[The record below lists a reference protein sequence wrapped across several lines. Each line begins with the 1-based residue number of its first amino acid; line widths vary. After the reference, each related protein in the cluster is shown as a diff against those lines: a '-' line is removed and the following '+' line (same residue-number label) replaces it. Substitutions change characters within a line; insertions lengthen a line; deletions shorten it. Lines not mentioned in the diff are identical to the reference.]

1 MESEE
6 TLYPRRSDDLSGCRK
21 DHTESAG
28 RIRVDQGGK
37 KETDPDQCLDDGY
50 PIAGLSEGF
59 PHEDK
64 KALQENLAAHMK
76 SESVVLEGF
85 VNVKASLLL
94 NGEAKGL
101 QAVRDGV
108 ETQPAVGYTIRR
120 ADVGGWIFE
129 RLVKGEP
136 KGEWMNLQAYSQG
149 KFRFTVEDKGRGRS
163 RTLPLS
169 CSLRVLHIVAI
180 EAYRQSQGDTTKPF
194 HAARDPWKSNHSREV
209 NYAVP
214 EEIQSFRQGEGAQQD
229 TQGLCEDRALKE
241 NCNKRG
247 RQYDFLNTRGYTRR
261 RSEEQRMVGSTMHS
275 NGVNGVHMNGSN
287 EAQKDAKLQTRF
299 TPDTATANGTSRPV
313 HGRKDSNPLA
323 PPFIVSAPGKT
334 IVYGEHAVVHG
345 KAAIAAAISL
355 RSYLLC
361 TTLSKSK
368 RTVTLKF
375 SDIGLDHTWSIPDLP
390 WAEFHA
396 EGKRRRYYDLV
407 TSLDPELVEAMQPHI
422 KGVSEDC
429 KPEMR
434 KIHQNAAAA
443 FLYLFLSLGSQSSP
457 ACIYSLR
464 STIPIAAGL
473 GSSASVS
480 VCISTALLL
489 QCRALAGP
497 HPDQMSKEAAEQLER
512 INRWAFVGELLI
524 HGNPSGVD
532 NTVSTNGHAVLFQR
546 KDYAKPPFVSVLR
559 AFPELPLLLIDT
571 RQAKSTA
578 AEVAKV
584 GNLKAT
590 HPEVTGYIF
599 DAIDSITR
607 SAHDIVTSSDPGS
620 LDAVTRLGDLM
631 HVNHGLLSSL
641 GVSHPRLER
650 LRYLVDQSG
659 VGWTKLTGAG
669 GGGCAITL
677 LRPTEPANASAAEAA
692 ALNGEAANAEAHPT
706 HSPLQNLERQLE
718 VEGFEKYTTTLGGD
732 GVGVLYPAVLDDE
745 EIDLEMFL
753 GADGRKGVE
762 ELPYA
767 LRMERGGTIER
778 RCYVKRDFYL
788 DSYRKIRSR
797 ESNNVDWDIPS
808 ALEFSERAD
817 SAATGGYSWALDLRL
832 PSRSGAAS
840 LPYNSSPLT
849 L

>member
-1 MESEE
+1 MLS
-6 TLYPRRSDDLSGCRK
+6 PRTPYRSDRGFSSVSVRYNK
-21 DHTESAG
+21 AISAEEG
-28 RIRVDQGGK
+28 LYDRRNTYATTCTRASATSPRIANPC
-37 KETDPDQCLDDGY
+37 TPD
-50 PIAGLSEGF
+50 
-59 PHEDK
+59 
-64 KALQENLAAHMK
+64 
-76 SESVVLEGF
+76 
-85 VNVKASLLL
+85 
-94 NGEAKGL
+94 
-101 QAVRDGV
+101 
-108 ETQPAVGYTIRR
+108 
-120 ADVGGWIFE
+120 
-129 RLVKGEP
+129 
-136 KGEWMNLQAYSQG
+136 
-149 KFRFTVEDKGRGRS
+149 
-163 RTLPLS
+163 LPLTAVER
-169 CSLRVLHIVAI
+169 C
-180 EAYRQSQGDTTKPF
+180 
-194 HAARDPWKSNHSREV
+194 AARDPWKSNHSREV
-209 NYAVP
+209 NYAASKK
-214 EEIQSFRQGEGAQQD
+214 IQSFRHSEGAQQD
-229 TQGLCEDRALKE
+229 IQGLCAGRALKE
-241 NCNKRG
+241 DCNERG
-247 RQYDFLNTRGYTRR
+247 RQYDFLDTRSDTTR
-261 RSEEQRMVGSTMHS
+261 RSEEQRMVESTMHT
-275 NGVNGVHMNGSN
+275 NGVNGVHMNGSR
-287 EAQKDAKLQTRF
+287 EAQKDAKLQTKF

-559 AFPELPLLLIDT
+559 EFPELPLLLIDT

-584 GNLKAT
+584 GNLTAT
-590 HPEVTGYIF
+590 HPEVTGHIF

-677 LRPTEPANASAAEAA
+677 LKPTEPANASAADAA

-706 HSPLQNLERQLE
+706 H
-718 VEGFEKYTTTLGGD
+718 
-732 GVGVLYPAVLDDE
+732 
-745 EIDLEMFL
+745 
-753 GADGRKGVE
+753 
-762 ELPYA
+762 
-767 LRMERGGTIER
+767 
-778 RCYVKRDFYL
+778 
-788 DSYRKIRSR
+788 
-797 ESNNVDWDIPS
+797 
-808 ALEFSERAD
+808 
-817 SAATGGYSWALDLRL
+817 
-832 PSRSGAAS
+832 
-840 LPYNSSPLT
+840 
-849 L
+849 